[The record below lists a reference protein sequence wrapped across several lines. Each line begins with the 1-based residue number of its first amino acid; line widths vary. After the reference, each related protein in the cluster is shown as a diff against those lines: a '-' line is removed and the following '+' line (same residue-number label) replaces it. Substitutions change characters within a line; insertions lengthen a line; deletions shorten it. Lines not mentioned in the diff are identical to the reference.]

1 MKPISARTRLAREE
15 ASNSTGRVTRLKSMI
30 TAQAAAMIQ
39 EAECQVRRPVKIPTR
54 GNHMTIWLAK
64 FVAVTAAMRRWR
76 GA

>member
-1 MKPISARTRLAREE
+1 M
-15 ASNSTGRVTRLKSMI
+15 KSMI

-39 EAECQVRRPVKIPTR
+39 EAEYQLRRPVKMPTR

-64 FVAVTAAMRRWR
+64 FVALTAAMRRWR